1 MSIPVPIV
9 ECEGCQRRFG
19 LTPQAFIED
28 DLLETVTLLCRG
40 CRDDGDWFPP
50 ENWGGAAPEDH
61 FGT

>member
-28 DLLETVTLLCRG
+28 HLLETVTLLCRG
-40 CRDDGDWFPP
+40 CRDDENEFPP
-50 ENWGGAAPEDH
+50 ENGGFHSGGHHP
-61 FGT
+61 GV

>member
-40 CRDDGDWFPP
+40 CRDGENEFPP
-50 ENWGGAAPEDH
+50 EAWGGASPKDH
-61 FGT
+61 SGS

>member
-28 DLLETVTLLCRG
+28 NLLENE
-40 CRDDGDWFPP
+40 FPP
-50 ENWGGAAPEDH
+50 DHGGGFSP
-61 FGT
+61 GSYPGV